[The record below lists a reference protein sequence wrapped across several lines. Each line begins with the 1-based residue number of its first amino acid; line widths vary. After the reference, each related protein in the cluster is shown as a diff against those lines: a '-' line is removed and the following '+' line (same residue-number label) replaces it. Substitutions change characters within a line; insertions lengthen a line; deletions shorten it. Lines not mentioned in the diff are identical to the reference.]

1 MINPEGLY
9 DRGYMVDFGD
19 GELVV
24 YRTPITYN
32 RTITETFHTI
42 TYSDTLQSIS
52 RQYYGDS
59 FAWFMIA
66 DVNDNIEDI
75 FSLPIGEVIV
85 IPKLK
90 LITGNYARR

>member
-9 DRGYMVDFGD
+9 DRGYLIDFGN
-19 GELVV
+19 GEIAV
-24 YRTPITYN
+24 YRTPINYF
-32 RTITETFHTI
+32 RTVLDIYHVI
-42 TYSDTLQSIS
+42 TYSDTIQSIS

-66 DVNDNIEDI
+66 DVNDNVDDI
-75 FSLPIGEVIV
+75 FSLPIGETIV

-90 LITGNYARR
+90 LITGNYER